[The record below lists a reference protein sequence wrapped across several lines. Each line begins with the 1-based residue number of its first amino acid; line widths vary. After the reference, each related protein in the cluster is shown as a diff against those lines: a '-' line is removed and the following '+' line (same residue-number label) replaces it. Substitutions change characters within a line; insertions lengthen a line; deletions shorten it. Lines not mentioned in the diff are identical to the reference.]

1 MLDGKTVSVIR
12 GCAASRTPDAGQLR
26 ELAAVFEVASC

>member
-12 GCAASRTPDAGQLR
+12 GCAASRTPDAGQLG
-26 ELAAVFEVASC
+26 ESAASSEVAKC